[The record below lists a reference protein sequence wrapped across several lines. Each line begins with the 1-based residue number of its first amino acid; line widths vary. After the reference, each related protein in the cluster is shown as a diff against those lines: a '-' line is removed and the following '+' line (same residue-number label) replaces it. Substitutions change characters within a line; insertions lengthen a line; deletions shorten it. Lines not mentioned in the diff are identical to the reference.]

1 MADPL
6 TPSAVDTARLK
17 PLTIIPVW
25 LAAVVAAVL
34 IVVIAPRDEAFTWL
48 SLSLGGLIVLTFVL
62 QLAASQK
69 DGLVSRTMLAL
80 CGSLVV
86 LAVAT
91 LVVAVTG

>member
-1 MADPL
+1 VADPL
-6 TPSAVDTARLK
+6 TPAPVDTARLK
-17 PLTIIPVW
+17 PLTIVPVW

-34 IVVIAPRDEAFTWL
+34 IVTVVPRDEAFTWL
-48 SLSLGGLIVLTFVL
+48 SLSLGGAIVLSFVL

-91 LVVAVTG
+91 LVVVLTS